1 MGFFSWECPC
11 CRHSIRESGCVTDK
25 SRWLSKAV
33 AVFEGGNVA
42 TGTYDGYGRLIET
55 GARLEGGFTL
65 YHQACWKLLGK
76 PDYSGESPGA
86 RDQGVGGGRVNPR
99 EPQTLQECAALR
111 RRAAKRLE
119 AERKRWE
126 EYKAR
131 FRGELVAK
139 GKPIPEWMA

>member
-1 MGFFSWECPC
+1 MGFFSWDCPC
-11 CRHSIRESGCVTDK
+11 CQHSIREHGSVTDK

-33 AVFEGGNVA
+33 AVFESGNIA
-42 TGTYDGYGRLIET
+42 TGTYDGYGRLLET
-55 GARLEGGFTL
+55 GAHLEGGFTL

-76 PDYSGESPGA
+76 PDYSGESRGA
-86 RDQGVGGGRVNPR
+86 RDQGLGSGRINPG
-99 EPQTLQECAALR
+99 EPKSLAECGTLK

-131 FRGELVAK
+131 SRRELVAK
-139 GKPIPEWMA
+139 GQPIPTWLA